1 MRKGMGM
8 THTTKQQLLFE
19 IEHLPNAYIVEL
31 QNFIQYLKFKQ
42 ARTDSVSGE
51 KQKNAPDQDPIL
63 HAIGTIDVAPFS
75 ETIDDTLYT
84 TL

>member
-1 MRKGMGM
+1 M

-19 IEHLPNAYIVEL
+19 IEHLPNASIAEL
-31 QNFIQYLKFKQ
+31 QSFIQYLKFKQ
-42 ARTDSVSGE
+42 SSTDSISGKE
-51 KQKNAPDQDPIL
+51 QVQAPEQDPLL

-84 TL
+84 SL

>member
-1 MRKGMGM
+1 M
-8 THTTKQQLLFE
+8 TQTTKQQLLFE
-19 IEHLPNAYIVEL
+19 IEQLPNTHIAEL

-42 ARTDSVSGE
+42 SSTSSISGE
-51 KQKNAPDQDPIL
+51 EQVRVPERDPIL
-63 HAIGTIDVAPFS
+63 HAIGSIEAAPFS